1 MTNKVSKESL
11 DISEEKVSELKKII
25 PEVFTEGKIDF
36 DKLQRSLG
44 KEIDG
49 RDEKYSFNWAG
60 RKETFKNIQTTAKG
74 TLKPAEKESVNWDST
89 ENLFIEG
96 DNLEVLKLLQKAYF
110 NRIKMIYIDPPYN
123 TGKDFV
129 YKDNF
134 HNSIKAYLEQTGQLN
149 GDGVK
154 LTTNVETNGRF
165 HSDWVSMIYPRLF
178 IGRNLLNQ
186 DGVIL
191 VSIDDN
197 EIHNLRKVMDEVF
210 GEENFVGSFI
220 WKNKAGGG
228 GKQSSNKPGS
238 NIKKKE
244 SFMLDHEYIVVYA
257 KDINETFRF
266 NEALSEENL
275 KAYSNPDNDPKGPY
289 NLSGLQMMMPQPIST
304 MYYELKDPDGV
315 IVKPRGGRHQW
326 LYSESR
332 VRKELKDGTVLWV
345 KSKCNTSED
354 KRGYKYVLKVKKYLN
369 QDGEERTKIAR
380 SILLDKGLS
389 ANGTREIM
397 EIFGQDKTEVPIF
410 SNPKPVTLLKYLFE
424 VVGTK
429 DSIVL
434 DFFAG
439 SGSTA
444 HAIMELNKEDNGNRK
459 FICVQIPEKV
469 DKDSSAYK
477 YGFKTIFDIGMARV
491 EKVIEKLSKE
501 QKEKSKQ
508 KKLTEEKAAPLD
520 LGFKVFKLDQ
530 SNYKIWEKYEG
541 KDEKELKKQLELF
554 KSPLVSDYKEPDV
567 IFECIIKE
575 GYSLNSSIEKT
586 SVKTNKVYKVT
597 DGALF
602 FYICLDQEVK
612 DKTID
617 ELKLKKE
624 DMFICLDIALNDS
637 KKKNLAIQCN
647 LKTI

>member
-1 MTNKVSKESL
+1 MTKKVSKESL
-11 DISEEKVSELKKII
+11 NISEEKIAELKKVI

-36 DKLQRSLG
+36 EKLQRTLG
-44 KEIDG
+44 KDIDG
-49 RDEKYSFNWAG
+49 KDEKYSFNWAG

-74 TLKPAEKESVNWDST
+74 TLKPAEKESVNFDKT

-110 NRIKMIYIDPPYN
+110 NKIKMIYIDPPYN

-134 HNSIKAYLEQTGQLN
+134 KNNIQSYLEQTGQSN

-154 LTTNVETNGRF
+154 LTTNPETNGRF
-165 HSDWVSMIYPRLF
+165 HSDWISMIYPRLF
-178 IGRNLLNQ
+178 VARNLLRE
-186 DGVIL
+186 DGVIF

-197 EIHNLRKVMDEVF
+197 EVTNLRKVMDEVF

-266 NEALSEENL
+266 NEKLSEENL
-275 KAYSNPDNDPKGPY
+275 KEYSNPDNDPKGPY
-289 NLSGLQMMMPQPIST
+289 KLSGLQMMMPQPIST
-304 MYYELKDPDGV
+304 MYYELKDPDGI

-332 VRKELKDGTVLWV
+332 VKKELGEGTVLWV
-345 KSKCNTSED
+345 KSKCNTSQD
-354 KRGYKYVLKVKKYLN
+354 KRGYRYILKTKKYLY
-369 QDGEERTKIAR
+369 QEGEEKTKIAR

-389 ANGTREIM
+389 ANGTREII
-397 EIFGQDKTEVPIF
+397 EIFEQDKTEVPIF
-410 SNPKPVTLLKYLFE
+410 SNPKPTTLLKYLIK

-429 DSIVL
+429 NELIL

-439 SGSTA
+439 SGSISQA
-444 HAIMELNKEDNGNRK
+444 VLELNKEDDGNRK
-459 FICVQIPEKV
+459 FICVQIPEKI
-469 DKDSSAYK
+469 DEKSSAYK
-477 YGFKTIFDIGMARV
+477 HGFKTISEISKERIR
-491 EKVIEKLSKE
+491 KVIKKLSKK
-501 QKEKSKQ
+501 QEKSKQ
-508 KKLTEEKAAPLD
+508 KKLTKEKEVNLD
-520 LGFKVFKLDQ
+520 LGFKVFKLDK

-541 KDEKELKKQLELF
+541 EDAKELKKQLQLF
-554 KSPLVSDYKEPDV
+554 KTPLISGYKNEDV
-567 IFECIIKE
+567 IYECMIKE
-575 GYSLNSSIEKT
+575 GYSLNSNIGKT
-586 SVKTNKVYKVT
+586 DIKSNKVYKVT
-597 DGALF
+597 DGDLF
-602 FYICLDQEVK
+602 FYISLDSEIK
-612 DKTID
+612 DKTIN

-624 DMFICLDIALNDS
+624 NMFICLDEALNDS
-637 KKKNLAIQCN
+637 KKKNLSIQCN

>member
-1 MTNKVSKESL
+1 MTKKVSKESL
-11 DISEEKVSELKKII
+11 NISEERIEELKKVL

-36 DKLQRSLG
+36 EKLQRTLG
-44 KEIDG
+44 EEING
-49 RDEKYSFNWAG
+49 KDEKYSFNWAG

-74 TLKPAEKESVNWDST
+74 TLKPAEKESVNFDKT

-110 NRIKMIYIDPPYN
+110 NKIKMIYIDPPYN

-134 HNSIKAYLEQTGQLN
+134 KNNIQSYLEQTGQSK
-149 GDGVK
+149 DGIK
-154 LTTNVETNGRF
+154 LSTNAETNGRF
-165 HSDWVSMIYPRLF
+165 HSDWISMIYPRLF
-178 IGRNLLNQ
+178 IGRNLLRE
-186 DGVIL
+186 DGVIF
-191 VSIDDN
+191 VSINDN
-197 EIHNLRKVMDEVF
+197 EVHNLRKVMDEVF
-210 GEENFVGSFI
+210 GEENFVGNFI

-266 NEALSEENL
+266 NEKLSEENL

-289 NLSGLQMMMPQPIST
+289 KLSGLQMMMPQPIST

-315 IVKPRGGRHQW
+315 IIKPRGGRHQW

-332 VRKELKDGTVLWV
+332 VKRELKEGTVLWV
-345 KSKCNTSED
+345 KSNCKTSED
-354 KRGYKYVLKVKKYLN
+354 KRGYKYTLKVKKYLN
-369 QDGEERTKIAR
+369 DGGEERTKIAR

-397 EIFGQDKTEVPIF
+397 EIFGQDKIEVPIF
-410 SNPKPVTLLKYLFE
+410 SNPKPVTLLKYLIE
-424 VVGTK
+424 IVGTK
-429 DSIVL
+429 NEIVL

-444 HAIMELNKEDNGNRK
+444 HAIMELNNEDDGNRK

-469 DKDSSAYK
+469 DEKSSAYK
-477 YGFKTIFDIGMARV
+477 YGFKTIFDIGKSRV

-508 KKLTEEKAAPLD
+508 KKLTEDKGVNLN
-520 LGFKVFKLDQ
+520 LGFKVFKLDK

-541 KDEKELKKQLELF
+541 QDSKELKKQLELF
-554 KSPLVSDYKEPDV
+554 KTPLISGYKNDDV
-567 IFECIIKE
+567 IYECIIKE
-575 GYSLNSSIEKT
+575 GYSLNSKIEKAD
-586 SVKTNKVYKVT
+586 VKLNKVFKVT
-597 DGALF
+597 DGDLF
-602 FYICLDQEVK
+602 FYISLDQEIK
-612 DKTID
+612 DGTID

-624 DMFICLDIALNDS
+624 NMFICLDEALNDS
-637 KKKNLAIQCN
+637 KKKNLSIQCN
-647 LKTI
+647 LKVI